1 MYYLKEF
8 LETSTIHGLAFI
20 STAPSKVSKLFWVM
34 VVFFGFSTAFYLINS
49 SYNDWQASPIATSI
63 STHPISELDF
73 PTVTVCP
80 PEGSNTALNYDL
92 VRVHNITLTDKDI
105 ESLVNVTTQILIDKP
120 SQDFVQVARSLL
132 NEENILEIF
141 ESKSTYAYP
150 ILYKDKDEN
159 KPSFEIWS

>member
-1 MYYLKEF
+1 MLFPRENILLIVNFSLQNSSFTSKFYRKTMYYLKEF

-49 SYNDWQASPIATSI
+49 SYNDWQSSPIATSI

-73 PTVTVCP
+73 PTVTICP

-92 VRVHNITLTDKDI
+92 ARARNITL
-105 ESLVNVTTQILIDKP
+105 
-120 SQDFVQVARSLL
+120 
-132 NEENILEIF
+132 
-141 ESKSTYAYP
+141 
-150 ILYKDKDEN
+150 
-159 KPSFEIWS
+159 